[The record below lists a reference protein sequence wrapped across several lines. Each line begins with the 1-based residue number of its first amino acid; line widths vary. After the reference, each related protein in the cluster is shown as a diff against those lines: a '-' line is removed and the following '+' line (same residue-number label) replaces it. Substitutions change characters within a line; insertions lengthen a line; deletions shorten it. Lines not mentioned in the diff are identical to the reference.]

1 MSIAEYIE
9 WYILYIPASVY
20 GWGLGAFLAVLLLMM
35 LWKGVAQGVRY
46 ASGFLLVEYV
56 ALLMYFTVF
65 IRPEHGERELMLMPF
80 WSYWAIAHDG
90 AKVLI
95 QEHIMNVAVFIPIGI
110 LLAIVLKGM
119 RWWKVLLA
127 GMGVSL
133 IVEVMQYIMMRGYC
147 EIDDVIHNSI
157 GCLIGYGLV
166 LLCKM
171 IVNQEK

>member
-20 GWGLGAFLAVLLLMM
+20 GWGLVAFLAVLLLMM

-65 IRPEHGERELMLMPF
+65 IRPEKGEREL
-80 WSYWAIAHDG
+80 IAEG
-90 AKVLI
+90 TRVLI
-95 QEHIMNVAVFIPIGI
+95 EEHIMNVAVFIPIGI

-133 IVEVMQYIMMRGYC
+133 IVEVMQYIMRRGYC

-157 GCLIGYGLV
+157 GCLIGLGLV

-171 IVNQEK
+171 KVNQEKW

>member
-1 MSIAEYIE
+1 MTFAEYLE
-9 WYILYIPASVY
+9 WYVLYIPASVY
-20 GWGLGAFLAVLLLMM
+20 GWGLGAFLVVLLLMM
-35 LWKGVAQGVRY
+35 WRKGVAQGVRY
-46 ASGFLLVEYV
+46 ASAFLLVEYI

-65 IRPEHGERELMLMPF
+65 IRPEHGERELLLIPF
-80 WSYWAIAHDG
+80 WSYKAIADG

-110 LLAIVLKGM
+110 LLAIILKGVK
-119 RWWKVLLA
+119 WWKVLLA

-171 IVNQEK
+171 IVNQ

>member
-46 ASGFLLVEYV
+46 ASGFLLAEYV

-65 IRPEHGERELMLMPF
+65 IRPEKGERELLLIPF
-80 WSYWAIAHDG
+80 WSYKAIAEG
-90 AKVLI
+90 TRVLI

-127 GMGVSL
+127 GTGVSL
-133 IVEVMQYIMMRGYC
+133 IVEVMQYIMRRGYC

-157 GCLIGYGLV
+157 GCLIGLGLV

-171 IVNQEK
+171 KVNQEKW

>member
-1 MSIAEYIE
+1 MTFAEYLE

-20 GWGLGAFLAVLLLMM
+20 GWGLGAFLVVLLLMM
-35 LWKGVAQGVRY
+35 LWKGVVQGVRY
-46 ASGFLLVEYV
+46 ASAFLLVEYI

-65 IRPEHGERELMLMPF
+65 IRPEHGERELLLIPF

-110 LLAIVLKGM
+110 LQAIVLKGVK
-119 RWWKVLLA
+119 WWKVLLV
-127 GMGVSL
+127 GTGVSL
-133 IVEVMQYIMMRGYC
+133 MVEVMQYIMMRGYC
-147 EIDDVIHNSI
+147 EIDDVIHNTI
-157 GCLIGYGLV
+157 GCLIGIALV

>member
-35 LWKGVAQGVRY
+35 LWKGVARGVRY
-46 ASGFLLVEYV
+46 ASAFLLVEYF

-65 IRPEHGERELMLMPF
+65 IRPISQERKLLLIPF
-80 WSYWAIAHDG
+80 WSYKAIIADG
-90 AKVLI
+90 TKVLI

-110 LLAIVLKGM
+110 LLAIVLKGVK
-119 RWWKVLLA
+119 WWKVMLA
-127 GMGVSL
+127 GTGLSL
-133 IVEVMQYIMMRGYC
+133 IVEMMQYCLMRGYG
-147 EIDDVIHNSI
+147 EIDDVIHNTI